1 MSWKV
6 KFLKQKTVGK
16 TSVICRDL
24 PMVILY
30 VTIPRHKMKVQ
41 PLKGEEVEFEELLY
55 ILETTGH

>member
-1 MSWKV
+1 
-6 KFLKQKTVGK
+6 
-16 TSVICRDL
+16 
-24 PMVILY
+24 MVILY